1 MYHNPVLL
9 SESVLG
15 LAIKPNGTYVD
26 LTFGGGGHSAEI
38 LKHLPD
44 GKLIAFDQDDDAE
57 RNLPDDKRIIF
68 VNNNFRYLKNFLKFY
83 KAIPVD
89 GIFADLGVSSF
100 QFDNPERGFSI
111 RFEGDLDLR
120 MDRKNKID
128 AKNILNEYPIEK
140 LREIF
145 FKFGE
150 IHNSSKLASLIVE
163 KRKDEKI
170 ASITKFK
177 ELISTCIPKEKENK
191 YLAKVFQALRIEV
204 NDELDS
210 LQEMLL
216 QSIDVLR
223 SGGRFVVISYHS
235 LEDRLIKNFFR
246 SGNLDGEIEKDFFG
260 VPQTPF
266 KLITKKPIIAG
277 EKEIEENSR
286 ARSAKLRIA
295 EKI

>member
-9 SESVLG
+9 NESVLG
-15 LAIKPNGTYVD
+15 LAIKSNGTYADV
-26 LTFGGGGHSAEI
+26 TFGGGGHSREI
-38 LKHLPD
+38 LRLLSD
-44 GKLIAFDQDDDAE
+44 GKLIVFDQDEDAE
-57 RNLPDDKRIIF
+57 RNFPGDERMIF

-89 GIFADLGVSSF
+89 GIIADLGVSSY
-100 QFDNPERGFSI
+100 QFDNPDRGFSI

-120 MDRKNKID
+120 MDQKSEIN
-128 AKNILNEYPIEK
+128 AKTILNEYSLDK
-140 LREIF
+140 LRNIF

-150 IHNSSKLASLIVE
+150 VHNASKLANLIVE

-170 ASITKFK
+170 ASITRFK

-204 NDELDS
+204 NDELNS
-210 LQEMLL
+210 LKEMLH
-216 QSIDVLR
+216 QSKEVLR
-223 SGGRFVVISYHS
+223 PGGRFVVISYHS

-246 SGNLDGEIEKDFFG
+246 SGNFEGKIEKDFFG
-260 VPQTPF
+260 VPQVPF
-266 KLITKKPIIAG
+266 KVITKKPIIAT
-277 EKEIEENSR
+277 EKEIEKNSR
-286 ARSAKLRIA
+286 ARSARLRIA

>member
-9 SESVLG
+9 NESILG
-15 LAIKPNGTYVD
+15 LSIKPKGIYVD
-26 LTFGGGGHSAEI
+26 LTFGGGGHSHEI
-38 LKHLPD
+38 LKHLSE
-44 GKLIAFDQDDDAE
+44 GKLIAFDQDEDAE
-57 RNLPDDKRIIF
+57 RNLPGDERMIF

-83 KAIPVD
+83 KSIPVD
-89 GIFADLGVSSF
+89 GIIADLGVSSY

-120 MDRKNKID
+120 MDQKSKIS
-128 AKNILNEYPIEK
+128 AKTILNEYPKEK
-140 LREIF
+140 LRDMF

-150 IHNSSKLASLIVE
+150 VHNASKLASLIAE

-170 ASITKFK
+170 ASITRFK
-177 ELISTCIPKEKENK
+177 DLISTCIPKEKENK

-204 NDELDS
+204 NDELES
-210 LQEMLL
+210 LKEMLL
-216 QSIDVLR
+216 QSKEVLR

-246 SGNLDGEIEKDFFG
+246 SGNLEGKIEKDFFG

-266 KLITKKPIIAG
+266 KLITRKPIIAT
-277 EKEIEENSR
+277 EKEIEINSR
-286 ARSAKLRIA
+286 ARSARLRIA

>member
-9 SESVLG
+9 NESVLG
-15 LAIKPNGTYVD
+15 LSIKPNGTYVD
-26 LTFGGGGHSAEI
+26 VTFGGGGHSLEI
-38 LKHLPD
+38 LKHLNK
-44 GKLIAFDQDDDAE
+44 GKLIVFDQDEDAE
-57 RNLPDDKRIIF
+57 RNLPDDERIIF

-83 KAIPVD
+83 KATPVD
-89 GIFADLGVSSF
+89 GIIADLGVSSY

-120 MDRKNKID
+120 MDQKSKTD
-128 AKNILNEYPIEK
+128 AKTILNKYPQEK
-140 LREIF
+140 LRDIF

-150 IHNSSKLASLIVE
+150 VHNASKLARLIVD
-163 KRKDEKI
+163 KRKDEEI
-170 ASITKFK
+170 ASITRFK
-177 ELISTCIPKEKENK
+177 DLISTCTHKEKENK

-204 NDELDS
+204 NDELNS
-210 LQEMLL
+210 LKEMLL
-216 QSIDVLR
+216 QSKEVLR

-246 SGNLDGEIEKDFFG
+246 SGNLEGKIEKDFFG

-266 KLITKKPIIAG
+266 KLITRKPIIAT
-277 EKEIEENSR
+277 EKEIEKNSR
-286 ARSAKLRIA
+286 ARSARLRIA

>member
-68 VNNNFRYLKNFLKFY
+68 ANNNFKYLKNFLKFY

-89 GIFADLGVSSF
+89 GIIADLGVSSF

-128 AKNILNEYPIEK
+128 AKNILNEYTKER
-140 LREIF
+140 LRDIF

-210 LQEMLL
+210 LQEMLP
-216 QSIDVLR
+216 QSRDVLR

-246 SGNLDGEIEKDFFG
+246 SGNLEGKIEKDFFG

-266 KLITKKPIIAG
+266 KLITKRPIIAG